1 MQNLLD
7 QLWELDKENS
17 FARCTITPVKE
28 GSETKLLWE
37 QELWI
42 KPYPNPFS
50 YGGFWAQGVAKTTE
64 EVDRLLAY
72 FKSETKK
79 WQKHGLVKIDI
90 IRKPEMT
97 IVEYQN
103 DRRAEW
109 LKRHGDDDKK
119 AVAKVAQLSLM

>member
-1 MQNLLD
+1 MQSLFD

-17 FARCTITPVKE
+17 FARCTIIPVRE
-28 GSETKLLWE
+28 GDKRYYKWE
-37 QELWI
+37 QEMWI
-42 KPYPNPFS
+42 KPYPNPFG
-50 YGGFWAQGVAKTTE
+50 YGGFWAQEVAKTTE

-72 FKSETKK
+72 FKSETAK
-79 WQKHGLVKIDI
+79 WQIVKIDI

-97 IVEYQN
+97 AVEYKN

-109 LKRHGDDDKK
+109 LKRHGNDAKK

>member
-17 FARCTITPVKE
+17 FARCTIIPVRK
-28 GSETKLLWE
+28 GNKRYYKCE
-37 QELWI
+37 QEMWI

-50 YGGFWAQGVAKTTE
+50 YGGFWAQGVARTTE
-64 EVDRLLAY
+64 DVDRLITY
-72 FKSETKK
+72 FKSETEK
-79 WQKHGLVKIDI
+79 WQKHGLCKIDI

-97 IVEYQN
+97 EVEYVN

>member
-1 MQNLLD
+1 MQNLFD

-17 FARCTITPVKE
+17 FARFTITPVKE
-28 GSETKLLWE
+28 GSETKLLCE

-72 FKSETKK
+72 FKSETEK

-109 LKRHGDDDKK
+109 LNRHGDDDKK